1 MRTWLRNACHNGGG
15 APAHWIIDV
24 HVHVLTQVY
33 ICDGG
38 AVTTFARSVKK
49 KTRKTKS
56 CENTRIYTRTHTY
69 AYISNIRA
77 YVHTFSNMS
86 VNVIYKQLASY
97 VGPANGAVPASLARQ
112 ILAHRNHRIHQKCR
126 LHAARRQCDNDLGQ
140 AGDVNQI
147 VGEIAQMLGR
157 VRC

>member
-1 MRTWLRNACHNGGG
+1 MYTCMYSRKCISVTGVPLRHML
-15 APAHWIIDV
+15 V
-24 HVHVLTQVY
+24 RSKKRKKRKHVKIRKY
-33 ICDGG
+33 IH
-38 AVTTFARSVKK
+38 A
-49 KTRKTKS
+49 
-56 CENTRIYTRTHTY
+56 HTY